1 MHFIL
6 NIAHVCNLPFGKC
19 IPKLKSNYHFK
30 PPSTTKYAKV
40 WLTSFYLL
48 LSHILF
54 TSSCRMFFSVLLCIC
69 CARAMI
75 VCDLSP
81 SAVEDLV
88 CVWNTLL
95 ILCVC
100 PPAKLC
106 EYIVKL
112 HHTLLVLN
120 CVNILYNYIMLYWCC
135 HTICVLNMTPH
146 IPVTYI
152 SHLHGMPI
160 SNIVFTIH
168 HNTLPPIDPCYK
180 FPKDIFSGKP
190 LTFWRTRP
198 YCAKSEIWQGS
209 RWWFMKL
216 WADLLVAHGPPKLQ

>member
-1 MHFIL
+1 
-6 NIAHVCNLPFGKC
+6 
-19 IPKLKSNYHFK
+19 
-30 PPSTTKYAKV
+30 
-40 WLTSFYLL
+40 
-48 LSHILF
+48 
-54 TSSCRMFFSVLLCIC
+54 
-69 CARAMI
+69 MI

-88 CVWNTLL
+88 CVWNILL

-100 PPAKLC
+100 PAKLC

-190 LTFWRTRP
+190 LTFWQTRP
-198 YCAKSEIWQGS
+198 YCAKSEIWQSS

>member
-1 MHFIL
+1 
-6 NIAHVCNLPFGKC
+6 
-19 IPKLKSNYHFK
+19 
-30 PPSTTKYAKV
+30 
-40 WLTSFYLL
+40 
-48 LSHILF
+48 
-54 TSSCRMFFSVLLCIC
+54 
-69 CARAMI
+69 MI

-100 PPAKLC
+100 PAKLC

-120 CVNILYNYIMLYWCC
+120 CVNILYNYIILYWCC

-168 HNTLPPIDPCYK
+168 HNTLPPIDPGYK

-198 YCAKSEIWQGS
+198 IAPKVKYGKAQDGGYETLSWFTGCSWTTKAPIRIFSEHESPSKNFHGEQEEKIENRGNT
-209 RWWFMKL
+209 RENMFPTVYL
-216 WADLLVAHGPPKLQ
+216 WHH

>member
-1 MHFIL
+1 
-6 NIAHVCNLPFGKC
+6 
-19 IPKLKSNYHFK
+19 
-30 PPSTTKYAKV
+30 
-40 WLTSFYLL
+40 
-48 LSHILF
+48 
-54 TSSCRMFFSVLLCIC
+54 
-69 CARAMI
+69 MI

-100 PPAKLC
+100 PAKLC

-168 HNTLPPIDPCYK
+168 HNTLPPIDPCYM
-180 FPKDIFSGKP
+180 FPKDIFSGELGPIAPRVKYGKAQDGGLWNFELIYWLLMDHQSSNKNFQHAPKP
-190 LTFWRTRP
+190 
-198 YCAKSEIWQGS
+198 K
-209 RWWFMKL
+209 
-216 WADLLVAHGPPKLQ
+216 

>member
-1 MHFIL
+1 
-6 NIAHVCNLPFGKC
+6 
-19 IPKLKSNYHFK
+19 
-30 PPSTTKYAKV
+30 
-40 WLTSFYLL
+40 
-48 LSHILF
+48 
-54 TSSCRMFFSVLLCIC
+54 
-69 CARAMI
+69 MI

-81 SAVEDLV
+81 SAVEELV
-88 CVWNTLL
+88 CVWNILL

-100 PPAKLC
+100 PAKIC

-168 HNTLPPIDPCYK
+168 HNTLPPIDPGYK

-190 LTFWRTRP
+190 LTFWQTRP

-209 RWWFMKL
+209 RWWL
-216 WADLLVAHGPPKLQ
+216 WNFELIYWLLMDHQSSNKNFSEHQSPSKNFHGEQEAKIENRGNMRENMFPTVYLWRH